1 MSAETIESI
10 LEILK
15 NGSLT
20 AIIISGFWIILCYPE
35 KVEKWSS
42 FLWRLIYWVVK
53 RGEKRIV
60 AHDIQGRVNEYAKS
74 LGREIKGYQPVGV
87 KIEWVKTN
95 EREADFFRENR
106 LVIRMKHHED
116 QNRNFVYAGMALISK
131 TFLAKAKKYLSP
143 TQKESIDLY
152 VGKKL
157 FEKEKPQVA
166 EEFFDKYFS
175 PKALSN
181 DKIIELLEKYNIIDK
196 VGLFYAVLAQ
206 ELAFLGEKVF
216 FQLRRQE
223 VIAEVANFVRFL
235 EKHAQREVGQ
245 EETKQDFEGKYL
257 RCVILIVAKRG
268 KRWIK
273 NIPPYIQ
280 YIEKLVAN
288 KFENIYLLGSAD
300 EVNKSF
306 IDRISDAVEA
316 RFKYE
321 KYQSKKYKA
330 SIKISGQR
338 KEVRSYL
345 VLLRSRETIR
355 YYDKEYQD
363 EFIASGGKSNR
374 AYFPKIIDG
383 DDV

>member
-1 MSAETIESI
+1 MSEKLVETV
-10 LEILK
+10 LEIVK
-15 NGSLT
+15 QGSW
-20 AIIISGFWIILCYPE
+20 AGVIIVVVFIVLYYPE

-42 FLWRLIYWVVK
+42 LLWRLIYWAVK
-53 RGEKRIV
+53 KGGKKIV

-74 LGREIKGYQPVGV
+74 LGREIKNYQTVGI
-87 KIEWVKTN
+87 KIEWVKKN
-95 EREADFFRENR
+95 EKQADFFRENR
-106 LVIRMKHHED
+106 LVIRMRHHED
-116 QNRNFVYAGMALISK
+116 QNKNLVYAAMVLISK
-131 TFLAKAKKYLSP
+131 SFLAKAKKYLSP

-157 FEKEKPQVA
+157 FEKEKPQVV

-175 PKALSN
+175 PKAFSN

-235 EKHAQREVGQ
+235 ENHAQREVGQ
-245 EETKQDFEGKYL
+245 EDTKQDFEGKYL
-257 RCVILIVAKRG
+257 RCVILIVAKRA
-268 KRWIK
+268 KRGIK
-273 NIPPYIQ
+273 HIPPYIR

-300 EVNKSF
+300 GVNKSF
-306 IDRISDAVEA
+306 IDRISDVVET

-321 KYQSKKYKA
+321 KYRSKKYKA
-330 SIKISGQR
+330 SIKMLGQR

-363 EFIASGGKSNR
+363 EFIASGKKSNR
-374 AYFPKIIDG
+374 A
-383 DDV
+383 